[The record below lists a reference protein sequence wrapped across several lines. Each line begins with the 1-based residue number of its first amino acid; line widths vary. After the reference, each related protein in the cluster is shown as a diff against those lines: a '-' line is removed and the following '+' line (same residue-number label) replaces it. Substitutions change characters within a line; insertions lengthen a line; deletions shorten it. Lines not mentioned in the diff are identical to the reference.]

1 MDSNICCTACA
12 APASSSVPIGLA
24 PVAGMFPDSLAEFS
38 ILDSL
43 ERQLCF
49 LYAIVP
55 IAWHKC
61 FDGISSGVIV

>member
-1 MDSNICCTACA
+1 
-12 APASSSVPIGLA
+12 
-24 PVAGMFPDSLAEFS
+24 MFPDSLAEFS

-49 LYAIVP
+49 P

>member
-1 MDSNICCTACA
+1 
-12 APASSSVPIGLA
+12 
-24 PVAGMFPDSLAEFS
+24 MFPDSLAEFS